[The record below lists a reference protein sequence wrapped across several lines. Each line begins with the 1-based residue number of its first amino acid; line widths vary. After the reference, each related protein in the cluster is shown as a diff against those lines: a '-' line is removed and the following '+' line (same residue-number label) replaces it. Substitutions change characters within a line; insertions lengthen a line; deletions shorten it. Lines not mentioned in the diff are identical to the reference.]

1 MEEVRELLWRQYSM
15 AIDLFKH
22 YLKLAVE
29 FNVFF
34 YAITG
39 GVVSYYFAHNT
50 EPLMRYALLLP
61 FAMSIFFGAFFI
73 YGAHLMG
80 YLRREVFEIKDA
92 LQLKTAPDL
101 QVLSIFLIL
110 SAVLMFFV
118 AIGLGFVI
126 WCPTLSLAQLT
137 HGG

>member
-1 MEEVRELLWRQYSM
+1 MEEGRELLWRQYSM

-39 GVVSYYFAHNT
+39 GVVSYYLAHNT
-50 EPLMRYALLLP
+50 ASLMHYALLLP
-61 FAMSIFFGAFFI
+61 FAMSILFGLFFI

-80 YLRREVFEIKDA
+80 YLRREVFDIRDTLE
-92 LQLKTAPDL
+92 LKTAPDL
-101 QVLSIFLIL
+101 QVLSVFLVL

-118 AIGLGFVI
+118 AIGLGFVM
-126 WCPTLSLAQLT
+126 WCTNVA
-137 HGG
+137 

>member
-1 MEEVRELLWRQYSM
+1 MEDGRELLWRQYSM
-15 AIDLFKH
+15 SIDLFKH
-22 YLKLAVE
+22 YLKLVVE

-39 GVVSYYFAHNT
+39 GVVSYYFAHSG

-61 FAMSIFFGAFFI
+61 FVMSILFGLFFI

-80 YLRREVFEIKDA
+80 YLRREVFSIRDA

-101 QVLSIFLIL
+101 QVLSVFLVI
-110 SAVLMFFV
+110 SALLMLCV
-118 AIGLGFVI
+118 AFGLALVM
-126 WCPTLSLAQLT
+126 WCSRMA
-137 HGG
+137 